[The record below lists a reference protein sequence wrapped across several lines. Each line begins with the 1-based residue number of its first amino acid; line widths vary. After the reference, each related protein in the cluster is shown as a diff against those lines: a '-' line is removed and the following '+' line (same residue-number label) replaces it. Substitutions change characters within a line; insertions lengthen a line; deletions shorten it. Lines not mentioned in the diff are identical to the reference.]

1 MRLAKLF
8 VLASAAAAAAA
19 NVFPNTV
26 TSLLDVST
34 AQHISLGTES
44 GLSSAEDVTVPG
56 VSASVTQSSAWTSSE
71 SRTDVDAATTEGS
84 SHDAS
89 ASTISVT
96 RPASFPNATG
106 KIPPF
111 CHAEAS
117 LANIDEATLANS
129 LVSTKSQNTT
139 TPTSHVTGGA
149 IPQQM
154 QSSMA
159 GLIGF
164 CIMGLIML

>member
-1 MRLAKLF
+1 MHTAKFF
-8 VLASAAAAAAA
+8 VLAIAAATAAA
-19 NVFPNTV
+19 NSVVTV
-26 TSLLDVST
+26 LDTST
-34 AQHISLGTES
+34 AQHISIGTES
-44 GLSSAEDVTVPG
+44 GFSSAEDATIPI
-56 VSASVTQSSAWTSSE
+56 VSASVTQA
-71 SRTDVDAATTEGS
+71 SRTDADAATTEAS
-84 SHDAS
+84 STDAS
-89 ASTISVT
+89 ASTIGVT
-96 RPASFPNATG
+96 RPLNFPNATC

-111 CHAEAS
+111 PWAEIP
-117 LANIDEATLANS
+117 LANIDEATLAS
-129 LVSTKSQNTT
+129 SVVPTKSQNTT

>member
-1 MRLAKLF
+1 MRSAQLF
-8 VLASAAAAAAA
+8 VLAIAAATAAA
-19 NVFPNTV
+19 NVLTDGVTTV
-26 TSLLDVST
+26 PDASA
-34 AQHISLGTES
+34 AQHISIGTES
-44 GLSSAEDVTVPG
+44 GLSSSEHVTVPL
-56 VSASVTQSSAWTSSE
+56 VSPSATQLPSSTDSE
-71 SRTDVDAATTEGS
+71 SRTDVDVVTTEGG

-89 ASTISVT
+89 VSSTGVT
-96 RPASFPNATG
+96 RPASFPNATT
-106 KIPPF
+106 
-111 CHAEAS
+111 
-117 LANIDEATLANS
+117 TLAS
-129 LVSTKSQNTT
+129 SVVPTKSQNTT